1 MSYKGM
7 VGAMGWSSDD
17 SEIVIKATELFNL
30 VSKETGFM
38 FSEGEHMPEELTL
51 LQNIIQTLRTETN
64 PKTFTVEE
72 IEEFYDQTGE
82 DWHLWDEEEK
92 GPYPIDRVFNAM
104 KIFIERKKSSSVK
117 EYPRDELTE
126 EYLKDELK
134 KYKNV
139 DVILMN
145 KPGK

>member
-1 MSYKGM
+1 MSYKGI

-38 FSEGEHMPEELTL
+38 FSEGDNMPEELTL

-82 DWHLWDEEEK
+82 DWHLWDEEEN
-92 GPYPIDRVFNAM
+92 GPYQIDRIFNAM
-104 KIFIERKKSSSVK
+104 KTFIERKKS
-117 EYPRDELTE
+117 E
-126 EYLKDELK
+126 
-134 KYKNV
+134 
-139 DVILMN
+139 
-145 KPGK
+145 